1 MMKRCWYFEANPVLI
16 GKVRIAIKAVKLELS
31 KALTVSVQQEM
42 KIAVNMGE

>member
-1 MMKRCWYFEANPVLI
+1 MMKQCWYSEGNPVLI
-16 GKVRIAIKAVKLELS
+16 GKVRNAIKAVKVELS